1 MTAKVVRIIMILLT
15 VFIASIVLPDFYK
28 TSFRRNV
35 KYVSLNYS
43 EVTKQFVIWGLKDG
57 VLLDTLGNEYSRQ
70 EYERMVPFS
79 SMPQLLKRNE
89 FPDTVAGV
97 PVTPQLVAENNYRHI
112 VNLTERGRYY
122 AMSPLVHGGTDR
134 IGYIYTN
141 DMMRVNRN
149 GIEFY
154 NCEDGRVDK
163 EKSALFDQELR
174 KLGYCPPAKKL
185 YGRSA
190 TGYKR
195 DDGLF
200 FVDSKDQLFQVRY
213 HAYKPDC
220 RKIELPDQIK
230 LRRVECEPDHPEV
243 VAYLFGDNNGV
254 YILTVDNQIIKLD
267 LDEFNYDQFKVFDVM
282 GNLFYHMIS
291 IQKDGYEKLYIFDR
305 DYKLLDKYG
314 VHSDVY
320 EESAAG
326 VVEGFLFPFVTST
339 YSYIN
344 GYYISSEGQPFV
356 KFIWLNLVLAGVLLY
371 IKRRKGL
378 NVKNPFHIIDLFMV
392 VAFGVFGFISVLI
405 YPIRK

>member
-1 MTAKVVRIIMILLT
+1 MILLT

-134 IGYIYTN
+134 VGYIYTN

-174 KLGYCPPAKKL
+174 KLGYCPPAKKI

-200 FVDSKDQLFQVRY
+200 FIDSKDQLFQVRY

-230 LRRVECEPDHPEV
+230 LRRVEWEPDHPEV

-291 IQKDGYEKLYIFDR
+291 IQKDGYEKLYVFDR
-305 DYKLLDKYG
+305 NYKLLDKYG

>member
-134 IGYIYTN
+134 VGYIYTN

-154 NCEDGRVDK
+154 NCEDGRVEDR
-163 EKSALFDQELR
+163 KS
-174 KLGYCPPAKKL
+174 
-185 YGRSA
+185 
-190 TGYKR
+190 
-195 DDGLF
+195 
-200 FVDSKDQLFQVRY
+200 
-213 HAYKPDC
+213 
-220 RKIELPDQIK
+220 
-230 LRRVECEPDHPEV
+230 V
-243 VAYLFGDNNGV
+243 V
-254 YILTVDNQIIKLD
+254 
-267 LDEFNYDQFKVFDVM
+267 
-282 GNLFYHMIS
+282 
-291 IQKDGYEKLYIFDR
+291 
-305 DYKLLDKYG
+305 
-314 VHSDVY
+314 
-320 EESAAG
+320 
-326 VVEGFLFPFVTST
+326 
-339 YSYIN
+339 
-344 GYYISSEGQPFV
+344 
-356 KFIWLNLVLAGVLLY
+356 
-371 IKRRKGL
+371 
-378 NVKNPFHIIDLFMV
+378 
-392 VAFGVFGFISVLI
+392 
-405 YPIRK
+405 

>member
-134 IGYIYTN
+134 VGYIYTN

-163 EKSALFDQELR
+163 EK
-174 KLGYCPPAKKL
+174 
-185 YGRSA
+185 
-190 TGYKR
+190 
-195 DDGLF
+195 
-200 FVDSKDQLFQVRY
+200 V
-213 HAYKPDC
+213 
-220 RKIELPDQIK
+220 
-230 LRRVECEPDHPEV
+230 
-243 VAYLFGDNNGV
+243 
-254 YILTVDNQIIKLD
+254 
-267 LDEFNYDQFKVFDVM
+267 
-282 GNLFYHMIS
+282 
-291 IQKDGYEKLYIFDR
+291 
-305 DYKLLDKYG
+305 
-314 VHSDVY
+314 
-320 EESAAG
+320 
-326 VVEGFLFPFVTST
+326 PF
-339 YSYIN
+339 
-344 GYYISSEGQPFV
+344 
-356 KFIWLNLVLAGVLLY
+356 
-371 IKRRKGL
+371 
-378 NVKNPFHIIDLFMV
+378 
-392 VAFGVFGFISVLI
+392 
-405 YPIRK
+405 